1 MNLQVVGKSL
11 PRVDAVAKATGRA
24 DYVADM
30 ALPGMLF
37 GKILRSPY
45 PHARLVHIDVSKA
58 KRLSGVRAVVT
69 GKDVPRH
76 RYGIWPDIPFTND
89 QVGLAVDKVRY
100 LGEEV
105 AALAAVDEDTAQEA
119 LQLMEVEYEQLAAVF
134 NPQDAMEPAAPQIHE
149 VEKNIAWP
157 ISFNFGDVE
166 QGFRESD
173 YVQEDTFITHHQCHS
188 TIETHVSLARFD
200 PPNRYTLWTST
211 QSLDT
216 TRGELATSLG
226 VPLSDIRIIK
236 AHVGGGFGCKT
247 RMYAA
252 HFLSAVLAKASGR
265 PVKIVY
271 DREEQ
276 FIATL
281 ERHAFSLKL
290 TTGVKKD
297 GTLVAKECTAIAD
310 GGAYNSHGPVIIGR
324 AGAQLSLIYRVP
336 NMRYT
341 GYLVYTNK
349 PVCGAFRG
357 FGNLQARFADESQMD
372 MIAYQLGIDPVE
384 IRLKN
389 AMQPDH
395 TTPHRWRVTSC
406 GLSQAIDSAAQGAN
420 WRQRRGKMPKGQGL
434 GIACGGYISGT
445 YVRHNAA
452 GAFIKVEEDGGVTV
466 IAGASDV
473 GQGSDTVLC
482 QIAAEELGISLEK
495 VKMTFGDSDVT
506 PLDLGSFS
514 SRITFVVGNAVKAA
528 AQDVKRQLLQVVAE
542 TLEANVEDLEAERGR
557 MYVRGTPDRGLSFAD
572 AVKTSLKKGR
582 PVLGRGSYNPDYCEP
597 LERET
602 GAGNISPAYS
612 FGAMTVEI
620 EVDEETGQVR
630 FVNAVSAFDCGR
642 AINPCLVEG
651 QMEGSVVMGQGW
663 AFTEEVYRDKGQS
676 LNASLL
682 DYRIPTALDI
692 PEISS
697 VIVEPVDPNG
707 PFGAKGMSEGTMLP
721 VAPAL
726 ANAIFEATGVRMK
739 ELPFTPDRLLAGLE
753 RKKRRRDQ

>member
-1 MNLQVVGKSL
+1 M
-11 PRVDAVAKATGRA
+11 PRIDAVAKATGRA

-30 ALPGMLF
+30 ALPGMLI
-37 GKILRSPY
+37 GKILRSPHA
-45 PHARLVHIDVSKA
+45 HARIVHIDVSRA
-58 KRLSGVRAVVT
+58 KKHRGVRAVVT
-69 GKDVPRH
+69 GKDVPQH
-76 RYGIWPDIPFTND
+76 RYGLWPDIPFTND
-89 QVGLAVDKVRY
+89 QVGLPADKVRY

-105 AALAAVDEDTAQEA
+105 AALAADDEDIAQEA
-119 LQLMEVEYEQLAAVF
+119 VELIKVEYEPLPALF
-134 NPQDAMEPAAPQIHE
+134 NPQDAMAPGAPLIHQ

-157 ISFNFGDVE
+157 IKFDFGDVE
-166 QGFRESD
+166 QGFKESD
-173 YVQEDTFITHHQCHS
+173 YVQEDSFVTHHQCHS

-200 PPNRYTLWTST
+200 PPDRYTLWTST
-211 QSLDT
+211 QSVHTVRD
-216 TRGELATSLG
+216 ELATALG
-226 VPLSDIRIIK
+226 LSLSDIRVIK

-276 FIATL
+276 FVATL
-281 ERHAFSLKL
+281 ERHAFSLRLK
-290 TTGVKKD
+290 TGVKKD
-297 GTLVAKECTAIAD
+297 GTLVAKECTAVAD

-372 MIAYQLGIDPVE
+372 MIANQLGIDPVE

-389 AMQPDH
+389 AMQPNY
-395 TTPHRWRVTSC
+395 TTPHRWRITSC
-406 GLSQAIDSAAQGAN
+406 GLSQAIEAAAQRAN
-420 WRQRRGKMPKGQGL
+420 WQQKRGKLPQGKGL

-445 YVRHNAA
+445 YVHHNAA

-466 IAGASDV
+466 IAGASDI
-473 GQGSDTVLC
+473 GQGSDTALC
-482 QIAAEELGISLEK
+482 QIAAEELGIPLEK

-528 AQDVKRQLLQVVAE
+528 ANDAKRQLMEVVAE
-542 TLEANVEDLEAERGR
+542 TLEANAEDLEARQGR
-557 MYVRGTPDRGLSFAD
+557 IYVRGTPDRGLAFAD
-572 AVKTSLKKGR
+572 AVKTSLNKKAR
-582 PVLGRGSYNPDYCEP
+582 PVLGKGSYNPDYCEP

-602 GAGNISPAYS
+602 SAGNISPAYS

-620 EVDEETGQVR
+620 EVDEETGQLR
-630 FVNAVSAFDCGR
+630 FINAVSAFDCGR

-663 AFTEEVYRDKGQS
+663 ALTEEVYRDKGQS

-682 DYRIPTALDI
+682 DYRIPTALDM

-697 VIVEPVDPNG
+697 IIVEPVDPNG

-726 ANAIFEATGVRMK
+726 ANAIFEATGVRIK
-739 ELPFTPDRLLAGLE
+739 ELPLTPERVLAALE
-753 RKKRRRDQ
+753 KKRRAG